1 MTVHYETSHFQGTLK
16 CILTFYKDTLFFGG
30 NRRNKRC
37 LCFFRHFPPLS
48 TSQVIFYTTDNFR
61 CDLSRNIYRTITRM
75 IIFPIK
81 RTEHLRGNPVIIL
94 RYRIAP
100 ERMLRTEQGCIQL
113 LSGNHFHPGAV
124 HQELLFVRIGH
135 HGKFLCRKRRSLY
148 HLGYD
153 GQRAGKIFIQ
163 RVKCYESIVHGRR

>member
-1 MTVHYETSHFQGTLK
+1 MVVTGGTSVVFA
-16 CILTFYKDTLFFGG
+16 
-30 NRRNKRC
+30 
-37 LCFFRHFPPLS
+37 FFRHVSPHCPLPKLS
-48 TSQVIFYTTDNFR
+48 SIQRINFR
-61 CDLSRNIYRTITRM
+61 CDLSRNIYRTIARM

-113 LSGNHFHPGAV
+113 LSGDHFHPGAV

-135 HGKFLCRKRRSLY
+135 HGKFLCRENVGAFIIS
-148 HLGYD
+148 D
-153 GQRAGKIFIQ
+153 MTASVRAKYLF
-163 RVKCYESIVHGRR
+163 RE

>member
-1 MTVHYETSHFQGTLK
+1 MSL
-16 CILTFYKDTLFFGG
+16 L
-30 NRRNKRC
+30 
-37 LCFFRHFPPLS
+37 FRHFPPLS

-61 CDLSRNIYRTITRM
+61 CDLSRNIYRTIARM

-135 HGKFLCRKRRSLY
+135 HGKFLCRNVGAFIIS
-148 HLGYD
+148 D
-153 GQRAGKIFIQ
+153 MTASVRAKYLF
-163 RVKCYESIVHGRR
+163 RE